1 MSAQHIKYHGLGM
14 FIFYQRSVNSII
26 SKASSFKI
34 WTTFTAY
41 ELQRDKSY
49 MAMQDWLL
57 LKERLLIALPQKYM
71 ILWIRNAR
79 SYRNSNLCCL
89 LQTKR
94 IMRQIKGNMM
104 ESMKNFKKNY
114 LLCWKLT
121 GYKFYI
127 VFLRRM
133 IYIHIN
139 YYRTECFNGRS
150 ILFLCQFST
159 AWDNLQSSFKILFFF
174 FFSWAGNNARSLN
187 SS

>member
-1 MSAQHIKYHGLGM
+1 ML
-14 FIFYQRSVNSII
+14 IFYQRSVNSII
-26 SKASSFKI
+26 SKASSFKM

-49 MAMQDWLL
+49 MAMQEWLL

-71 ILWIRNAR
+71 ILWIKNAR
-79 SYRNSNLCCL
+79 SDRNSNLCCF
-89 LQTKR
+89 LQTQR
-94 IMRQIKGNMM
+94 IIRKIKGNR
-104 ESMKNFKKNY
+104 MKACKIKKKIKY

-139 YYRTECFNGRS
+139 YYSTECFNGRS
-150 ILFLCQFST
+150 ILFLWQFST
-159 AWDNLQSSFKILFFF
+159 AWDNLQSSFEILFFF
-174 FFSWAGNNARSLN
+174 SFPERDIMRDP
-187 SS
+187 